1 MLRPC
6 PQALNKISQT
16 VGDWLALAAACGLTL
31 TTAPYSG
38 LRLCGIHF
46 KLHLT
51 GNGPNYFPASLPG
64 HCP

>member
-16 VGDWLALAAACGLTL
+16 VGDRLALAVACGLTL

-38 LRLCGIHF
+38 LRLRGIHF
-46 KLHLT
+46 KLQLT
-51 GNGPNYFPASLPG
+51 GNGQNHFAASLQG
-64 HCP
+64 HSL